1 VFIALN
7 ENSGSPSAS
16 HKIEEEVEAQAE
28 TAFQKTSE
36 ARQSRM
42 LLAGALWLKIGE
54 LCPEGCECLLLCAET
69 ACAHN
74 ILWVD

>member
-1 VFIALN
+1 MV
-7 ENSGSPSAS
+7 G
-16 HKIEEEVEAQAE
+16 HTIEDEADAQAE
-28 TAFQKTSE
+28 AKVASQKTSE